1 VLLAWVA
8 TQAIIGGEIAEAA
21 REDQKKAVGA
31 GGLKEIHHDAR
42 GRKLAASTETL
53 CSSEARGNGPKESF
67 GRARPRGLERRCL
80 VLRYKP
86 DLQMRDHA

>member
-8 TQAIIGGEIAEAA
+8 TQAIIGGEIDEAA

-53 CSSEARGNGPKESF
+53 CSSEARGNGPKGQDSVS
-67 GRARPRGLERRCL
+67 PDRG
-80 VLRYKP
+80 V
-86 DLQMRDHA
+86 